1 MATSASTIPHAWL
14 LMEVD
19 ATNLVHWRASE
30 QRAFQSEH
38 GFELTYLPL
47 VAKAV
52 IEALCEHP
60 AANSRWA
67 GDRLLQQSSVHLS
80 IAVASEHGLMVPVI
94 HSAESLGVTDLASA
108 IRSVVQKA
116 RAGRLDVNDIQG
128 GTFTLNNTGALGSIA
143 SQPIINHPQ
152 AAILNMEAIVRR
164 PVVVNEDAIAV
175 RSMMNLCLSFRSPGN
190 GRATGGRI
198 SPGHQAK
205 NRIIG
210 TRETARVSRTTTTN
224 GRQQV
229 RVREGGQ
236 VQMMTLAEWRKQ
248 QAASRP
254 DWIKVRISN
263 GKNYRD
269 LRGIMRGL
277 SLHTVCEEAQCPNI
291 GECWENRTA
300 TFMILGKV
308 CTRACRFCAVITGR
322 PNGLDT
328 EEPERVAEAVD
339 QMGLRHVVVTSVARD
354 DLPDGGAGI
363 FAETIRAI
371 RRREN
376 VAKVEVLIPDFAG
389 SDDALRKVMEA
400 GPDVLNHN
408 LETVER
414 LQSKVRAKARYA
426 RSLRVLE
433 RAKELAPGGIVKS
446 GIMLGVGEEWDEIV
460 ATMNDLRGVG
470 CDVMTIGQYMRPS
483 PSHLP
488 IARYYQPAEFDQ
500 LRDIGMSMGFRHVE
514 SGPLVRS
521 SYHAHKHV

>member
-1 MATSASTIPHAWL
+1 M
-14 LMEVD
+14 
-19 ATNLVHWRASE
+19 
-30 QRAFQSEH
+30 
-38 GFELTYLPL
+38 
-47 VAKAV
+47 
-52 IEALCEHP
+52 
-60 AANSRWA
+60 
-67 GDRLLQQSSVHLS
+67 
-80 IAVASEHGLMVPVI
+80 
-94 HSAESLGVTDLASA
+94 
-108 IRSVVQKA
+108 
-116 RAGRLDVNDIQG
+116 
-128 GTFTLNNTGALGSIA
+128 
-143 SQPIINHPQ
+143 
-152 AAILNMEAIVRR
+152 
-164 PVVVNEDAIAV
+164 
-175 RSMMNLCLSFRSPGN
+175 
-190 GRATGGRI
+190 
-198 SPGHQAK
+198 
-205 NRIIG
+205 
-210 TRETARVSRTTTTN
+210 SRTTTTN

-229 RVREGGQ
+229 RVRDGGQ

-263 GKNYRD
+263 GKNYQE

-322 PNGLDT
+322 PNGLDR

-363 FAETIRAI
+363 FAETILAI

-460 ATMNDLRGVG
+460 ATMRDLRGVG